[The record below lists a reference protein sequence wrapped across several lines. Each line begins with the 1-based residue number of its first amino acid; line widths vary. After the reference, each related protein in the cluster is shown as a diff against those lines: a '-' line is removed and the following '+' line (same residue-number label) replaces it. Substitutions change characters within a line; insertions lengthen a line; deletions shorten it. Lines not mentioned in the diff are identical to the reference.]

1 MMVGFAFRIAIVL
14 AVILGAGA
22 AMTGVLS
29 IHKFERT
36 FADLLTSR
44 FQFVE
49 NDIRQRIETQMD
61 LGLALVNLE
70 SVTEEMEAYLRN
82 DEQILSIEVFDET
95 GTVLYSTDPSFVG
108 DLVSED
114 WVIAWR
120 TNRSKSFWSALEND
134 AGVVGVPLRNNL
146 DQDVGSLA
154 LRYSREFLDHSVSE
168 QIERLLLVGGGVGI
182 LMVVL
187 SFIGC
192 AILLRDASQ
201 DLKIIGNAME
211 DIAKRK
217 KDSAALQKTLARHP
231 EFAAFA
237 DSALGA
243 QDILDSATK
252 EIHQLDEEAI

>member
-1 MMVGFAFRIAIVL
+1 MMVGFASRIAIVL

-29 IHKFERT
+29 IHTFERT

-44 FQFVE
+44 FQFVV
-49 NDIRQRIETQMD
+49 NDVRQRIETQMD

-70 SVTEEMEAYLRN
+70 NITEEMEAYLRN

-95 GTVLYSTDPSFVG
+95 GTVLFSTDPSFVG

-120 TNRSKSFWSALEND
+120 TNRSKDLWSALESD

-146 DQDVGSLA
+146 SQDVGSLA
-154 LRYSREFLDHSVSE
+154 LRYSRDFLDHSVSE
-168 QIERLLLVGGGVGI
+168 QIERLLLVGVAIGI
-182 LMVVL
+182 IMVLL
-187 SFIGC
+187 SFFGC
-192 AILLRDASQ
+192 SALLRGASQ
-201 DLKIIGNAME
+201 DLKIMGSAME
-211 DIAKRK
+211 DITKRK
-217 KDSAALQKTLARHP
+217 KDSTALQKTLARHP
-231 EFAAFA
+231 EFAAFSN
-237 DSALGA
+237 SALSA
-243 QDILDSATK
+243 QDTLDSATK

>member
-1 MMVGFAFRIAIVL
+1 MVGFASRIAIVL

-44 FQFVE
+44 FQFVV
-49 NDIRQRIETQMD
+49 NDVRQRIETQMD

-70 SVTEEMEAYLRN
+70 NVTEELEAYLRN
-82 DEQILSIEVFDET
+82 DEQILSIEVFEET
-95 GTVLYSTDPSFVG
+95 GTVLFSTDPSFVG

-120 TNRSKSFWSALEND
+120 TNRGKTLWSALEND

-146 DQDVGSLA
+146 NQDVGSLA

-168 QIERLLLVGGGVGI
+168 QIERLLLVGVAIGI
-182 LMVVL
+182 IMVLL
-187 SFIGC
+187 SFFGC
-192 AILLRDASQ
+192 AALLRSASQ
-201 DLKIIGNAME
+201 DLKIMGSAME
-211 DIAKRK
+211 DISKRN
-217 KDSAALQKTLARHP
+217 KDSTALQKTLARHP
-231 EFAAFA
+231 EFVAFS
-237 DSALGA
+237 DSVISA
-243 QDILDSATK
+243 QDTLDSATK
-252 EIHQLDEEAI
+252 EIRQLDEEAI

>member
-1 MMVGFAFRIAIVL
+1 MMIGFASRIAIVL

-44 FQFVE
+44 FQFVV
-49 NDIRQRIETQMD
+49 NDVRQRIETQMD
-61 LGLALVNLE
+61 LGLTLVNLE
-70 SVTEEMEAYLRN
+70 NITEEMEAYLRN

-95 GTVLYSTDPSFVG
+95 GTVLFSTDPSFVG

-120 TNRSKSFWSALEND
+120 TSRGKTLWSALESD

-146 DQDVGSLA
+146 SQDVGSLA
-154 LRYSREFLDHSVSE
+154 LRYSRDFLDHSVSE
-168 QIERLLLVGGGVGI
+168 QIERLLLVGVAIGI
-182 LMVVL
+182 IMVLL
-187 SFIGC
+187 SFFGC
-192 AILLRDASQ
+192 SALLRGASQ
-201 DLKIIGNAME
+201 DLKIMGSAME
-211 DIAKRK
+211 DITKRN
-217 KDSAALQKTLARHP
+217 KDSTALQNTLARHP
-231 EFAAFA
+231 EFAAFS
-237 DSALGA
+237 DSALDA
-243 QDILDSATK
+243 QDTLDSATK